1 MTTRERTAQEDRP
14 MTQPPSE
21 SALATNIDMARDAG
35 EAFLMAADRALDRA
49 LSTEPERFLQQNRQ
63 LGGQ

>member
-1 MTTRERTAQEDRP
+1 MTTRERAPQEDRP
-14 MTQPPSE
+14 ITRPPAE
-21 SALATNIDMARDAG
+21 QAPATHLDAARDAG
-35 EAFLMAADRALDRA
+35 EAFLLAADRALDLA